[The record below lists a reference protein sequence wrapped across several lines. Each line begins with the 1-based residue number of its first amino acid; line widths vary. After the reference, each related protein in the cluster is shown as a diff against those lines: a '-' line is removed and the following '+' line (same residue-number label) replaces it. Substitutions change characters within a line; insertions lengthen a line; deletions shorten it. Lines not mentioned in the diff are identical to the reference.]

1 MVAAGAFAF
10 VLLAPGSAAGQ
21 GYFPGF
27 KVAAKADVVHVTSNV
42 LARPDDDACAFDAD
56 ILAAEAESALRRH
69 GFNAVVLQPPAIID
83 GVTLDVSA
91 PSSCP
96 RHRRLRGRHTHP
108 ARSSRR

>member
-42 LARPDDDACAFDAD
+42 LARP
-56 ILAAEAESALRRH
+56 R
-69 GFNAVVLQPPAIID
+69 
-83 GVTLDVSA
+83 
-91 PSSCP
+91 
-96 RHRRLRGRHTHP
+96 
-108 ARSSRR
+108 